1 MSERLDSIRR
11 RAGKYCLL
19 GADDALY
26 LLRRLDRERDVV
38 ERERNLTFDDD
49 VCNGSTSGYSFRADA
64 EAESRREQPDL
75 WRDACDDKLAKPTL
89 EGEGPKGD
97 VGDVWAVN
105 PAVRDCRP
113 GQHASPTIDTP
124 AATVAADPATPD
136 PCDGIPAHTWSGW
149 RKGDE
154 YSLPPLA
161 VMLPP
166 PPPCPTCG
174 GQMGYVAMTV
184 PGRPRCFRCE
194 PEPSQWREGPP
205 PEEFGWVWFPDDGV
219 WPAQGLPGDT
229 ITTTRDDGIL
239 RWQHDWRWM
248 PLETPAPPEVTP

>member
-1 MSERLDSIRR
+1 MSDRLDSIRFSSAPPTPADMAYVFR
-11 RAGKYCLL
+11 RF
-19 GADDALY
+19 
-26 LLRRLDRERDVV
+26 DRERDVT
-38 ERERNLTFDDD
+38 ERMTGAWIVSR
-49 VCNGSTSGYSFRADA
+49 SFA
-64 EAESRREQPDL
+64 EDESRREKPDL
-75 WRDACDDKLAKPTL
+75 WLDDDCDGKTTQPCV
-89 EGEGPKGD
+89 EGQ
-97 VGDVWAVN
+97 
-105 PAVRDCRP
+105 PA
-113 GQHASPTIDTP
+113 
-124 AATVAADPATPD
+124 PATPD
-136 PCDGIPAHTWSGW
+136 PCDGISAHAWSGW

>member
-26 LLRRLDRERDVV
+26 LLRRLDRERDVT
-38 ERERNLTFDDD
+38 ERMTGAWIVSRPF
-49 VCNGSTSGYSFRADA
+49 A
-64 EAESRREQPDL
+64 EDESRRERPDL
-75 WRDACDDKLAKPTL
+75 WQDDCDDGNPCTGEPCAKANSAP
-89 EGEGPKGD
+89 
-97 VGDVWAVN
+97 
-105 PAVRDCRP
+105 
-113 GQHASPTIDTP
+113 
-124 AATVAADPATPD
+124 VAPDPATTTPAPAK
-136 PCDGIPAHTWSGW
+136 PCNDDGCEPATSDLCDVPAHTWSGW
-149 RKGDE
+149 RKSDE
-154 YSLPPLA
+154 HSLPPLT

-205 PEEFGWVWFPDDGV
+205 P
-219 WPAQGLPGDT
+219 A
-229 ITTTRDDGIL
+229 
-239 RWQHDWRWM
+239 
-248 PLETPAPPEVTP
+248 APEVKP